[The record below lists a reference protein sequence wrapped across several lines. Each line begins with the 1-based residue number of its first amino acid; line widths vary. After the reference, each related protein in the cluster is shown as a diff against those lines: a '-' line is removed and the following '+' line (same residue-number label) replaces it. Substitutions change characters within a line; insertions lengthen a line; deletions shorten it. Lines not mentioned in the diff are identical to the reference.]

1 MSARRQK
8 SITTARQ
15 IAMYLCKNLTTKSL
29 PDIGKGFGGKDHST
43 VIHSVKKVKEMLQTD
58 KTFSADL
65 EILAKSLES

>member
-1 MSARRQK
+1 
-8 SITTARQ
+8 
-15 IAMYLCKNLTTKSL
+15 
-29 PDIGKGFGGKDHST
+29 